1 MCSQQ
6 EILRRSNPSSLL
18 LRQVKLLGGLLLLFP
33 VIAFSQSDASLVH
46 RWQFN
51 PATQE
56 RGTFANATDG
66 LPANLSGRPTFSR
79 EAPRGLELTG
89 DAKVKNRVV
98 VRDAADGLDPT
109 VTGLPQEAL
118 TVEAWVRVDKT
129 MEWGGIVGCMQDNGA
144 FERGWLLGFRNSAFC
159 FAVATKKSGKLTYLT
174 STRMFEPGYWYQVT
188 GTYDG
193 SEMRLYVDGRL
204 AAKSTAQSGPIQY
217 APKGPFV
224 IGAYEDENEYYAL
237 KGAVEQVS
245 IWNRALSEK
254 DVAGEFRA
262 RQKFFPD
269 IIAQHPEV
277 ADWPTHLRDNQR
289 TGLVTSNVETP
300 LHLNWVFEQPTP
312 PSPAWP
318 APANQDFWHKKFN
331 LKARVVY
338 DRASHLVSAGGR
350 VFFGSSSDDTVY
362 CLNAVTGDK
371 LWNFTTE
378 GPVRLSPTVAENRLL
393 VGSDDG
399 HVYCLST
406 EDGRLLWKHRAVD
419 EDRRVPGNE
428 RILSV
433 WPIRTGVLV
442 DEGIAY
448 FCAGL
453 FPQQGVYQ
461 VAVDVETGKRLAESK
476 LEISAQGYLARRS
489 GQLYVAT
496 GRDPAGKFISK
507 LKRTGKGVGQ
517 ELAAIPERFRDVFI
531 GSKNL
536 RIGGGDGEVAAFR
549 VEDGKQVWHHKV
561 DGKVWSMAIVGNR
574 LFVSTDAGRI
584 YGFSSKPTET
594 KTHRTV
600 VAAEAKL
607 PSESVRQC
615 IERFRDQRGYALV
628 LNGTDELAIP
638 LARATKLQIV
648 CLQSKTEQV
657 RSTRAAVVAENL
669 QQRVTVHAG
678 KATEDLPYTD
688 YLFNVVID
696 ERFLHGKAA
705 TLTKEMKRVTRPLG
719 GVALCS
725 LAEGGS
731 WERGSL
737 EGTGEWTHMYANPAN
752 TVCSDDQHVGSE
764 FDLQWFGKPGPQQ
777 MLDRHHRTVA
787 PVWKSGRLFV
797 PGNNRVIGVDAY
809 NGTPLWNRAIPN
821 SRRIGAFR
829 DSSYLAAAG
838 DEVYVA
844 AKGECLV
851 LDAQTGEIR
860 KQIKAPGE
868 NYEWG
873 YLGVDETGI
882 VGTSS
887 KPGAIRRDYGLDA
900 INEGTFWDARPLV
913 TSDRVF
919 QRGEGDS
926 QWEYLPANGVV
937 VNASLTVSDNK
948 VFAVESTNPKTR
960 DVENGRVLPT
970 QIFSEGSRVTAIN
983 RSGGS
988 VAWSVDIGLDK
999 LEHNIHCAFADG
1011 KLIVVGSRNSG
1022 KDKKTA
1028 TVLYDVYVLDS
1039 NNGEILW
1046 KTTQKQ
1052 GTKIGGDHGEQDHHP
1067 VIVGD
1072 TLYCEPFAYKLA
1084 DGTPLKDFAWA
1095 KKHRRGCGTVS
1106 ASASTFY
1113 FRQSNPTL
1121 FDLETGEYRKVTSST
1136 RPGCWIN
1143 MIPAG
1148 GLLLIP
1154 EASSGCTCNYSI
1166 QTSLAFL
1173 PRKREK

>member
-1 MCSQQ
+1 MR
-6 EILRRSNPSSLL
+6 ILSLL
-18 LRQVKLLGGLLLLFP
+18 LLVP
-33 VIAFSQSDASLVH
+33 IAASGQSDESLLH

-51 PATQE
+51 PATQQ
-56 RGTFANATDG
+56 RGVFENETNRTKATLTG
-66 LPANLSGRPTFSR
+66 KPSFSQ

-89 DAKVKNRVV
+89 DTKQKNRLVAI
-98 VRDAADGLDPT
+98 DAKTPLDPRQL
-109 VTGLPQEAL
+109 GLPEDAI

-159 FAVATKKSGKLTYLT
+159 FAVATTKTGKLTYLT
-174 STRMFEPGYWYQVT
+174 SSRMFEPGYWYQVV
-188 GTYDG
+188 GTYNG
-193 SEMRLYVDGRL
+193 TEMRLFVDGQL
-204 AAKSTAQSGPIQY
+204 AATSKTQSGPIQY
-217 APKGPFV
+217 PPNAPLV
-224 IGAYEDENEYYAL
+224 VGAYEDENEFYPL
-237 KGAVEQVS
+237 KGAVEQAS
-245 IWNRALSEK
+245 IWNRALSQK
-254 DVAGEFRA
+254 DVANRFRE
-262 RQKFFPD
+262 RQKLFPD

-289 TGLVTSNVETP
+289 TGLVTSTLKTP
-300 LHLNWVFEQPTP
+300 LHMNWVFEQPTP

-318 APANQDFWHKKFN
+318 APAKQDFWNKKFN

-362 CLNAVTGDK
+362 CLNAVTGEK
-371 LWNFTTE
+371 LWSYTTE
-378 GPVRLSPTVAENRLL
+378 GPVRLSPTVAGNRLL

-399 HVYCLST
+399 HVYCLAT
-406 EDGRLLWKHRAVD
+406 EDGKLLWKHRGVN

-428 RILSV
+428 RIISV
-433 WPIRTGVLV
+433 WPVRTGVLV
-442 DEGIAY
+442 DEGVAY

-461 VAVDVETGKRLAESK
+461 VAVDIKTGKRLGESK
-476 LEISAQGYLARRS
+476 LDISAQGYLARRS

-496 GRDPAGKFISK
+496 GRDPAGKFVSK
-507 LKRTGKGVGQ
+507 LKRTGKGIGR
-517 ELAAIPERFRDVFI
+517 ELTAIPERFRDVFI

-536 RIGGGDGEVAAFR
+536 RIGGGDGEVAAFQ

-574 LFVSTDAGRI
+574 LLVSTDAGKI
-584 YGFSSKPTET
+584 YGFSPKQMET
-594 KTHRTV
+594 RTHRRTTV
-600 VAAEAKL
+600 ASITKPGKRVSSFVE
-607 PSESVRQC
+607 Q
-615 IERFRDQRGYALV
+615 FRDQRGYALV
-628 LNGTDELAIP
+628 LNGTSDMAVP
-638 LARATKLQIV
+638 LAQASKLQIV
-648 CLQSKTEQV
+648 CYQPNSE
-657 RSTRAAVVAENL
+657 RRRATRAAVTVANL
-669 QQRVTVHAG
+669 QQRITVHAG
-678 KATEDLPYTD
+678 DPNANLPYTD
-688 YLFNVVID
+688 YMFNVVID
-696 ERFLHGKAA
+696 EQFLHGKAA
-705 TLTKEMKRVTRPLG
+705 NLTDEIKRVTRPLG
-719 GVALCS
+719 GMALCS
-725 LAEGGS
+725 DDKNGE
-731 WERGSL
+731 WERGKL

-752 TVCSDDQHVGSE
+752 TVCSADEHVGSE
-764 FDLQWFGKPGPQQ
+764 FDLQWFGRPGPQQ

-809 NGTPLWNRAIPN
+809 NGTPLWNREIPN

-838 DEVYVA
+838 DEVFVA
-844 AKGECLV
+844 ANSECLV
-851 LDAQTGEIR
+851 LDAQTGA
-860 KQIKAPGE
+860 IKNRFKASGDD
-868 NYEWG
+868 YEWG
-873 YLGVDETGI
+873 YLAVDETGLI
-882 VGTSS
+882 GTSS
-887 KPGAIRRDYGLDA
+887 KPGAIRRNYGIDA

-919 QRGEGDS
+919 QRGEGDAS
-926 QWEYLPANGVV
+926 WEYLPANGVV
-937 VNASLTVSDNK
+937 VNASLTVSGTK
-948 VFAVESTNPKTR
+948 VFAVESTNPETR
-960 DVENGRVLPT
+960 EVKNGRVLPKD
-970 QIFSEGSRVTAIN
+970 IFSKGSRVTAIN
-983 RSGGS
+983 RNGGS

-1022 KDKKTA
+1022 TDKKTS
-1028 TVLYDVYVLDS
+1028 TVLYDVYVLNS
-1039 NNGEILW
+1039 NNGEIIW

-1072 TLYCEPFAYKLA
+1072 TLYCEPFAYKLS
-1084 DGTPLKDFAWA
+1084 DGTPLTDFAWS

-1173 PRKREK
+1173 PRKREE